1 MRIKI
6 ISAITALCMS
16 ATVIGVALTAN
27 GKGNGV
33 TPSQSQTTVTGSAS
47 SSTALNVIK
56 YGDKLTQD
64 QVMSQ
69 IKAQYLIENGGYK
82 DTDEVVVMVAVD
94 GESLI
99 ETFNGGKTETKSVS
113 EYAESFA
120 GEVQESD
127 IVKKQNAVISALQAS
142 GLITG
147 VEYRYTTVLNAF
159 AVNTVYGNLEK
170 IEKTA
175 GVKSVSLSDTYNR
188 VETQMTDSSANPLN
202 VVDIDENTGI
212 YNNTSKYTGL
222 GTVTA
227 VLDSGFD
234 MSHRVFARDYEGKE
248 DKLVIAK
255 TDSTSEL
262 EVKNVEGGAVKLA
275 DLKAGQTTKGLK
287 VKDVYYS
294 QKIPFAYDY
303 ADKDPDVFP
312 YDSEHGTHVAG
323 IIAGDDEV
331 IHGIA
336 PDTQLVLMKV
346 FPDLDS
352 GGKTEDIIAALEDAV
367 RFKVDAINMSLGT
380 SCGFSRECDEDPDKP
395 NVAKVYD
402 AINDSG
408 ISLITAASNSYSAG
422 FGGEQG
428 NTNMVTN
435 PDSGTVGS
443 PSTYDAALSVASI
456 SGERS
461 RYIET
466 SDGKMFFYNE
476 SNDLQKI
483 EQNNFFE
490 DFKAYLKQLGT
501 PLTPGKNEFT
511 YVHVSGSGD
520 DVCYRDFVNAYKAE
534 NPGADMTD
542 PEVKKQVLKGKI
554 VLVERGTNSFEDKAH
569 IAAEYGA
576 IACIIYNNI
585 DGDITMSMGNKWHIP
600 TISISRDD
608 GSIHKQRNESLSG
621 HKPRSPARYG

>member
-212 YNNTSKYTGL
+212 YNNTSK
-222 GTVTA
+222 
-227 VLDSGFD
+227 
-234 MSHRVFARDYEGKE
+234 
-248 DKLVIAK
+248 
-255 TDSTSEL
+255 
-262 EVKNVEGGAVKLA
+262 
-275 DLKAGQTTKGLK
+275 
-287 VKDVYYS
+287 
-294 QKIPFAYDY
+294 
-303 ADKDPDVFP
+303 
-312 YDSEHGTHVAG
+312 
-323 IIAGDDEV
+323 
-331 IHGIA
+331 
-336 PDTQLVLMKV
+336 
-346 FPDLDS
+346 
-352 GGKTEDIIAALEDAV
+352 
-367 RFKVDAINMSLGT
+367 
-380 SCGFSRECDEDPDKP
+380 
-395 NVAKVYD
+395 
-402 AINDSG
+402 
-408 ISLITAASNSYSAG
+408 
-422 FGGEQG
+422 
-428 NTNMVTN
+428 
-435 PDSGTVGS
+435 
-443 PSTYDAALSVASI
+443 
-456 SGERS
+456 
-461 RYIET
+461 
-466 SDGKMFFYNE
+466 
-476 SNDLQKI
+476 
-483 EQNNFFE
+483 
-490 DFKAYLKQLGT
+490 
-501 PLTPGKNEFT
+501 
-511 YVHVSGSGD
+511 
-520 DVCYRDFVNAYKAE
+520 
-534 NPGADMTD
+534 
-542 PEVKKQVLKGKI
+542 
-554 VLVERGTNSFEDKAH
+554 
-569 IAAEYGA
+569 
-576 IACIIYNNI
+576 
-585 DGDITMSMGNKWHIP
+585 
-600 TISISRDD
+600 
-608 GSIHKQRNESLSG
+608 
-621 HKPRSPARYG
+621 